1 LLFEVLTDPEPVEV
15 APPTFVPTDVNDPT
29 FAIAFKFI
37 TLLTT
42 FEAKLVDVVVV
53 VVATAP

>member
-1 LLFEVLTDPEPVEV
+1 
-15 APPTFVPTDVNDPT
+15 VNDPT

>member
-1 LLFEVLTDPEPVEV
+1 VEV
-15 APPTFVPTDVNDPT
+15 APPTFAPTDVNDPT
-29 FAIAFKFI
+29 LAIAFKFI